1 MLLNVLVIGG
11 FAAAWGIV
19 IALVA
24 AHDRRLRILEQ
35 RWEKLE
41 GLWKI

>member
-1 MLLNVLVIGG
+1 MFSTLIVVGFVAAWVIVLV
-11 FAAAWGIV
+11 V
-19 IALVA
+19 VA
-24 AHDRRLRILEQ
+24 AHDRRLRILES